1 MPLLKYSQFFFSLS
15 FAKGVYSGVVDGI
28 TDETPSLI
36 SFIGKAMLES
46 FPNGP
51 GEALAQIWD
60 YCPGGVDA
68 TVLRVVRTFWK
79 GFHLSGD

>member
-1 MPLLKYSQFFFSLS
+1 
-15 FAKGVYSGVVDGI
+15 
-28 TDETPSLI
+28 
-36 SFIGKAMLES
+36 MLES
-46 FPNGP
+46 FPNGS

-68 TVLRVVRTFWK
+68 TVLKVVGTFWK